1 MAANA
6 DLEISLVYIV
16 TAGASVICCSVVLLL
31 NVCERALSRFPSS
44 LMMWRMVCDLLL
56 SLQFVFVNARH
67 YILVS
72 YDPTTTGEHVCTE
85 WLAFLV
91 QFGLFGS
98 LLWYG
103 CLSANLYLSITRPFT
118 RPDRR
123 TPLYHAVVWLGS
135 ATTGAIAAATHGY
148 RQIYHFCWTHAD
160 PAGDFNVDN
169 WLLLFGWVILC
180 SVLSTFVLL
189 HSHSLLLFGGSDRKR
204 KRAQLQHR
212 LRPRLA
218 QLRAS
223 KLYTL
228 AFSVY
233 WVVLGTLYLALFT
246 RYELQDY
253 PLRDPPRFLFAAVLG
268 LMGCCD
274 SLVWVGVQA
283 AVQPAALNAAVR
295 ALPQLLCRPC
305 GALAEWVRLSLGRF
319 RPQRLSSASSWIGA
333 RAGRAQFGGSVCPHA
348 PRSRLAP
355 RFTISDTRPPLD
367 VLGLTAPLLHA
378 SAGSQCAGARP
389 GDGGSDESGHFD
401 EWRGDDISDSL
412 RRDLVRFTI
421 VGIASSTRAVNV
433 EAACAAPAGAAAVA
447 TPRHRPVGSP
457 RSRTTLARQSLLRR
471 AAALV
476 FGPSYEEAAGPSYH
490 AAVQHTARAPPVVP
504 SPRPPT
510 PTPAPASAPSAA
522 PAPAPAM
529 PAMPA
534 MPAPHPWHF
543 SEVHTIELAPHVY
556 FQDFAPVAWQLLRQA
571 IHGVSFPEYT
581 RSLTGVTGTG
591 DAHSAQIEASIE
603 AMVGRFSEGA
613 GGGFF
618 FFSPDGRYLLKTL
631 ERREQRKL
639 LQALPSYFEH
649 LRASPRSLLA
659 RLFGCYA
666 ITMHD
671 ATRYFVVM
679 ESLFHGVERIHEKY
693 DLKGSWVGRSVRTLS
708 RDATLLDN
716 DLARKLK
723 LPPRDAARLAAQ
735 CARDAQL
742 LRALN
747 IMDYSLLLGVRLV
760 APSERA
766 GPAAAARH
774 DGPCVWTS
782 EDGHAIYYVT
792 IIDLLQSWDL
802 GKQLERLL
810 KLGFYCRC
818 GSAEGLSVVEPAQ
831 YAHRF
836 IQMVERILDQP
847 STSDDP

>member
-1 MAANA
+1 MLDT

-31 NVCERALSRFPSS
+31 NACERALSRFPSS

-56 SLQFVFVNARH
+56 SLQFVFVNARQ
-67 YILVS
+67 YIMAS
-72 YDPTTTGEHVCTE
+72 YDPTTTGEHACTE
-85 WLAFLV
+85 SLAFLV

-98 LLWYG
+98 LMWYG

-135 ATTGAIAAATHGY
+135 SITGAIAAATHGY
-148 RQIYHFCWTHAD
+148 RPVYHFCWTHAD
-160 PAGDFNVDN
+160 PAGDFNADN

-180 SVLSTFVLL
+180 SVLSTLVLL
-189 HSHSLLLFGGSDRKR
+189 YSHSLLLFGSDRQ

-233 WVVLGTLYLALFT
+233 WVVLGTLYVALFT
-246 RYELQDY
+246 RYELQNY
-253 PLRDPPRFLFAAVLG
+253 RLADPPRFLFAAVLG

-295 ALPQLLCRPC
+295 ALPQLLCLPC
-305 GALAEWVRLSLGRF
+305 GALAQWVWLSLGRF
-319 RPQRLSSASSWIGA
+319 RTRRRSSASSWVGA
-333 RAGRAQFGGSVCPHA
+333 CGGRPQFGAAVCPHA

-355 RFTISDTRPPLD
+355 RFTISDTRPPLE
-367 VLGLTAPLLHA
+367 VLHGLGLAAPLLHA
-378 SAGSQCAGARP
+378 PADAHCASGRH
-389 GDGGSDESGHFD
+389 GDGGDDECRHFD

-412 RRDLVRFTI
+412 RRDFVRFTI
-421 VGIASSTRAVNV
+421 VGIATSTRAVNA
-433 EAACAAPAGAAAVA
+433 EAACATPADAAFVA
-447 TPRHRPVGSP
+447 TPGHRPFRSP
-457 RSRTTLARQSLLRR
+457 HSRTTRARQGLLRR
-471 AAALV
+471 AAAHL
-476 FGPSYEEAAGPSYH
+476 FGTQEAGPSYH
-490 AAVQHTARAPPVVP
+490 MPVQHTARAPPIGPAATP
-504 SPRPPT
+504 SRSPAQAPS
-510 PTPAPASAPSAA
+510 PAPAATSA
-522 PAPAPAM
+522 PAPAVPTLQ
-529 PAMPA
+529 
-534 MPAPHPWHF
+534 PWHF
-543 SEVHTIELAPHVY
+543 SEVHTIELAPNVY
-556 FQDFAPVAWQLLRQA
+556 FQDFAPVAWQLLRQTVY
-571 IHGVSFPEYT
+571 GVSFPEYT
-581 RSLTGVTGTG
+581 RSLTGVTG
-591 DAHSAQIEASIE
+591 DAFSSQIESSIE

-631 ERREQRKL
+631 ERCEQRKL
-639 LQALPSYFEH
+639 LQVLPSYFEH

-679 ESLFHGVERIHEKY
+679 ESLFHGVEQIHEKY

-708 RDATLLDN
+708 RDATMLDN

-735 CARDAQL
+735 CTSDAQL

-760 APSERA
+760 APNERA
-766 GPAAAARH
+766 VPAAARH
-774 DGPCVWTS
+774 DGPFVWTS
-782 EDGHAIYYVT
+782 EDGRAIYYLT

-802 GKQLERLL
+802 RKQLERLL
-810 KLGFYCRC
+810 KLGLYCRC
-818 GSAEGLSVVEPAQ
+818 GSAEGMSVVEPAQ

-836 IQMVERILDQP
+836 IQMVDRILDQP
-847 STSDDP
+847 STCADP